1 MTHHLVLGG
10 LGFIGRHTALALAL
24 RGEPVTVVDRRP
36 PPPEFEAA
44 FEAAFD
50 GLPLVF
56 RQAEIASVEW
66 EGLLENVNVVHHY
79 AWSTIPQ
86 TANDDPLGDLDE
98 NVRSSVR
105 LLEALRRFPGKRL
118 VFASSGGTVYGRLNQ
133 TPVPETHHF
142 APITAYGVS
151 KASVEMYLGFYRA
164 YYGLDCRVARISNP
178 FGAGQDP
185 RRPQGAASAFVFKAM
200 AGEEIAIW
208 GDGSVVRDYIHISDL
223 AEGLISLAEAP
234 AELCGD
240 PPVFNIASGVGIS
253 LNDII
258 EILTEHLG
266 VNPRVL
272 YHPGR
277 AFDLPVSVL
286 DIALAR
292 DRLGWSPRF
301 SFAEGC
307 ERMIRDLSEGRHW
320 LSALPRSGDG
330 R

>member
-10 LGFIGRHTALALAL
+10 LGFIGRHTALALAR
-24 RGEPVTVVDRRP
+24 RGKRVTVVDRMP
-36 PPPEFEAA
+36 PPLDFEAEFGAA
-44 FEAAFD
+44 FE
-50 GLPLVF
+50 GLSLVF
-56 RQAEIASVEW
+56 RQAEIASVDW
-66 EGLLENVNVVHHY
+66 DDLLESVDVVHHY

-86 TANDDPLGDLDE
+86 TANDDPLGDLDQ

-164 YYGLDCRVARISNP
+164 CYGLDCRVARISNP

-234 AELCGD
+234 AELSGN

-258 EILTEHLG
+258 ETLTGHLG
-266 VNPRVL
+266 VSPSVR
-272 YHPGR
+272 YQPGR

-286 DIALAR
+286 DITLAKE
-292 DRLGWSPRF
+292 RLGWSPRF
-301 SFAEGC
+301 SFDEGC
-307 ERMIRDLSEGRHW
+307 KRMVRDLSEGRHW
-320 LSALPRSGDG
+320 LSALPLSGKGD
-330 R
+330 